1 MKNLTDIMKQAQQ
14 LQSRMAG
21 MQAELDA
28 AEVEGRAGG
37 GLVSVVMSG
46 KGEVKKISIDPSLM
60 KEDEREILE
69 DLIVAASADAKTK
82 SEVLAAEKMK
92 SITGGMTLPPG
103 LGL

>member
-82 SEVLAAEKMK
+82 SEALAAEKMK